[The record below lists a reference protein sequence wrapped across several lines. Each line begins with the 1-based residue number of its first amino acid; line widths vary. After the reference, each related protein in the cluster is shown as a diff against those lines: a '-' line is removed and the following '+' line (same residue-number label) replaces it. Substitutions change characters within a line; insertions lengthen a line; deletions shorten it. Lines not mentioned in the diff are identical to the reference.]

1 MLLASV
7 LQALASQPIEQAKA
21 RRLRPAGLCSERNL
35 TPFVSGFSGGRVKQH
50 PIANPN
56 RHGGVRGSVRWAVP
70 FNKRLSLSPSQS

>member
-35 TPFVSGFSGGRVKQH
+35 TPFVSGFSGVGRRGETIQLTLVSLVASE
-50 PIANPN
+50 IAL
-56 RHGGVRGSVRWAVP
+56 AAD
-70 FNKRLSLSPSQS
+70 